1 MNTKPNS
8 LPQSQQKRDL
18 WELLFVFLVFL
29 LLLAFGTAGYMVL
42 EGWNAIDSLYMTVIS
57 VSTVGFGEIHP
68 LSNSGRLFTIFII
81 FSGVGL
87 FGIAFAKIS
96 QGFIHRQLN
105 WLFQEGR
112 MNEQISK
119 LSGHTIV
126 CGFGRLSRISSE
138 ELQKAGQPVV
148 IIDRDSTRADAARTA
163 GFLTLV
169 GDASDDEVLLAAGVK
184 QASRLLSL
192 LPKASENLYVILTAR
207 ELNDQIY
214 IVSRAEEDAD
224 DKRLRR
230 AGANRVISPY
240 RIGGMK
246 IAESLIRPYVSEF
259 IDLASSSAEL
269 QLEEI
274 PVPANS
280 PLSGMSLRDFGVRR
294 KTNIIIAAIVSKD
307 GQTKFNPSGDTV
319 IEPGST
325 LIGLGM
331 RSDIQQ
337 LEELVEPKSGS

>member
-1 MNTKPNS
+1 
-8 LPQSQQKRDL
+8 
-18 WELLFVFLVFL
+18 
-29 LLLAFGTAGYMVL
+29 MVL
-42 EGWNAIDSLYMTVIS
+42 EGWNVIDSLYMTVIS

-68 LSNSGRLFTIFII
+68 LSTPGRLFTIFVI

-87 FGIAFAKIS
+87 FGLAFAKIS

-105 WLFQEGR
+105 WLFQGGR

-138 ELQKAGQPVV
+138 ELKKADQPIV
-148 IIDRDSTRADAARTA
+148 IIDRDTERAQAAREA
-163 GFLTLV
+163 GFMTIV
-169 GDASDDEVLLAAGVK
+169 GDASDDDVLIMAGVMR
-184 QASRLLSL
+184 AARLLTL

-207 ELNDQIY
+207 ELNEHLY
-214 IVSRAEEDAD
+214 IVSRAEEDSD

-274 PVPANS
+274 PVPPTS

-307 GQTKFNPSGDTV
+307 GQTMFNPSGDTV

-331 RSDIQQ
+331 RNDIKQ
-337 LEELVEPKSGS
+337 LEELVEPK